1 MTEQIRCHKCGKSFG
16 SSSELR
22 EHERNCK
29 GGSRKSATTKGTR
42 AAAFVAAFFFCIAR
56 FF

>member
-1 MTEQIRCHKCGKSFG
+1 MTEQMRCHKCGKTFG

-29 GGSRKSATTKGTR
+29 GASRQFDGSRG
-42 AAAFVAAFFFCIAR
+42 
-56 FF
+56 